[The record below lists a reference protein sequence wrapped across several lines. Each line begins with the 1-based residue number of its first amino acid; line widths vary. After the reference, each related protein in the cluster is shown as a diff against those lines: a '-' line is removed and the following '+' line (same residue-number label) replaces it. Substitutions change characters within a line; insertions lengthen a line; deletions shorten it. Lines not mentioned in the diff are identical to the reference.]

1 MTRKP
6 PAFVEA
12 VGNLL
17 KGVHEVRGFLRV
29 LLRDAAEECLLG
41 VAKKHCLDFA
51 SLVETFRDP
60 IVETYTRMT
69 LAPDEAPGQCAST
82 KRGKRCSARPAL
94 GDACVRHADERAEQS
109 TKRRKL
115 DAHVARRRAAGGS
128 HVDAL
133 VRGCADPPA
142 AVNAPDPAAVR
153 ALLI

>member
-1 MTRKP
+1 MAEKP
-6 PAFVEA
+6 PAFVDA
-12 VGNLL
+12 VCNLL

-51 SLVETFRDP
+51 SLVDTFRDP
-60 IVETYTRMT
+60 IVETYTR
-69 LAPDEAPGQCAST
+69 LADTRGQCTTT
-82 KRGKRCSARPAL
+82 KKNKRCSARPVL
-94 GDACVRHADERAEQS
+94 GDVCVRHADERAEQS

-115 DAHVARRRAAGGS
+115 DAHAARRRATGAS

-133 VRGCADPPA
+133 VRECTDPPA
-142 AVNAPDPAAVR
+142 EVNVPDPVAVR